1 MQSRPILGKALVPI
15 GEQTPYSKFTPIK
28 VRYKALS
35 KAIREV
41 DKIILMLKIK
51 GSIGS

>member
-1 MQSRPILGKALVPI
+1 MQSRPILGKALI
-15 GEQTPYSKFTPIK
+15 TIDEQTPYSRTTSIK

-35 KAIREV
+35 KAIIEV